1 MTDWVTVRVPEP
13 DRDEAKDI
21 RPDDATHGDCLV
33 AGAKAL
39 AERGDNGPEISVGV
53 TPEVDED
60 ALAELEER
68 VDDAVSGAGGM
79 DYDGAVEACRQAIR
93 EELPVEEMRR

>member
-1 MTDWVTVRVPEP
+1 MVENTRVPANTDAV
-13 DRDEAKDI
+13 DRARDVKAE
-21 RPDDATHGDCLV
+21 HGDTWTDV
-33 AGAKAL
+33 MEFY
-39 AERGDNGPEISVGV
+39 AEHRDAEHHSEISVGV

-93 EELPVEEMRR
+93 EELPVEELRR